1 MPEVTVE
8 SEELQKLLEQINGVL
23 TAQPVLNSSGQVAEI
38 HILATAARNPKQ
50 IVRDVETACKAQFD
64 LELDHKTISVVQL
77 NAADT
82 NYSPARLFL
91 QTIQLANTAG
101 GSVVTVKL
109 HSHKGDSYEGSAS
122 GPSTTGNLL
131 KIAARAGL
139 AAAETY
145 LHDLC
150 QFILNDVVP
159 ITIGNHS
166 AILVSITLVTPQGEE
181 ELIGSAL
188 VNSEASEAVVRAL
201 LNAINRRVG
210 LMTH

>member
-23 TAQPVLNSSGQVAEI
+23 TAQPVLNSAGQVAEI

-50 IVRDVETACKAQFD
+50 IVRDVETACKAQFN

-82 NYSPARLFL
+82 NYAPDRLFL

-101 GSVVTVKL
+101 GSIVTVKL
-109 HSHKGDSYEGSAS
+109 HSYKGDSYEGSAS

-139 AAAETY
+139 VAAESY

-166 AILVSITLVTPQGEE
+166 AILASITFVTPQGEE

-188 VNSEASEAVVRAL
+188 VHSEASEAVVRAL

>member
-1 MPEVTVE
+1 MLEIAVGPED
-8 SEELQKLLEQINGVL
+8 LQKLLEQISGIL
-23 TAQPVLNSSGQVAEI
+23 TAKPVLDLTGRVDEI

-50 IVRDVETACKAQFD
+50 IVRDVETACKARFN
-64 LELDHKTISVVQL
+64 LELDHRTISVVQL
-77 NAADT
+77 NAAD
-82 NYSPARLFL
+82 NSYSTDRLFL
-91 QTIQLANTAG
+91 QTIQLASTTR

-109 HSHKGDSYEGSAS
+109 HSHRGDSYEGSAS

-150 QFILNDVVP
+150 QLTLNDVVP
-159 ITIGNHS
+159 ITIGNYS
-166 AILVSITLVTPQGEE
+166 AVLVSITLIIPQGEE

-188 VNSEASEAVVRAL
+188 VHTEISEAAVRAL

-210 LMTH
+210 LMIS